1 MQVSGKNFF
10 KLTRDSGSIV
20 FLSVYLALSFTN
32 ISPVI
37 VLIPLALSALYL
49 LIEPTSLPPKSST
62 AQDPLA
68 TLAITLFLLSYV
80 ASVLFSNDALK
91 SLNALAVLFSGLL
104 VAYILLQ
111 LRPGY
116 FHCLSWCLLLAV
128 ASCSCII
135 ILMFV
140 QSSYVDPGPV
150 FREEGT
156 AALVVPNDVLAG
168 VIFSPVVAAVLAY
181 DRRPLM
187 NAFGFCSLAILTI
200 AVYLTESRVAI
211 LTIVFMILLYMF
223 FRNKRRFLS
232 YGLIGLIVLYFIDAV
247 LELGIIQ
254 NFYLL
259 REQNARLGIWLAS
272 LMHWSDHPFLGFG
285 PSNFEVA
292 YELGLSELSLPD
304 WVFIDRRR
312 IPWAHNLYIEAVVER
327 GLLGLITL
335 VLLLAVIFFR
345 LLNHARLSNSPV
357 NDIYFFILIA
367 FCGFIFAGA
376 FEPTMQRIWVAN
388 SLFVFLGLACLP
400 YEKLDSEQIPSLYP
414 TFGWMTG
421 ALFLVFCA
429 SLLHILYFQGI

>member
-1 MQVSGKNFF
+1 
-10 KLTRDSGSIV
+10 
-20 FLSVYLALSFTN
+20 
-32 ISPVI
+32 
-37 VLIPLALSALYL
+37 
-49 LIEPTSLPPKSST
+49 
-62 AQDPLA
+62 
-68 TLAITLFLLSYV
+68 
-80 ASVLFSNDALK
+80 
-91 SLNALAVLFSGLL
+91 
-104 VAYILLQ
+104 
-111 LRPGY
+111 
-116 FHCLSWCLLLAV
+116 
-128 ASCSCII
+128 
-135 ILMFV
+135 MFV
-140 QSSYVDPGPV
+140 QSSYVDPGRV

-304 WVFIDRRR
+304 WVLIDRRR

-345 LLNHARLSNSPV
+345 LRNHARLSNSPV